1 MSKFWGTIDRLIV
14 GDQSRSGFVSDT
26 KDNRVA
32 VESEASLLGGLQ
44 APLITRT
51 FPEQGKYACR
61 ILIYSMGQ
69 SPGFS

>member
-32 VESEASLLGGLQ
+32 VESEASLLACVRMVSKPMLERGLRRC
-44 APLITRT
+44 IVMVGT
-51 FPEQGKYACR
+51 Y
-61 ILIYSMGQ
+61 I
-69 SPGFS
+69 